1 MGPPTSS
8 VRVLAAALLIAV
20 GALLASVGA
29 SAAERYPSRP
39 IRLVVPFP
47 PGGFNDQFARILS
60 QKLAETWKQPVPVEN
75 RPGGSTL
82 IGTELVAR
90 AAPDGHTL
98 LIASF
103 AFAVN
108 PALHLRLPYDTLKDF
123 APVALCCAT
132 PNVLVVNPDVPARTV
147 PELLALARAKPGELA
162 YASAGPGSS
171 NHLTMEL
178 LKLQA
183 GVDLLHVPYKGSAPA
198 QLDLLGGRVQVMFD
212 NTPNV
217 LQQIRAGKLRA
228 LAVTT
233 PRRFALLPE
242 LPTVAGSAPGLADF
256 DVSVWFGVLAPA
268 ATPRP
273 VIDALNREINRILLL
288 PDVLALLKNQGV
300 EPIGGSPEQFGLHI
314 RSQMAKWAP
323 VVQRAGIR
331 LE

>member
-1 MGPPTSS
+1 MSRRL
-8 VRVLAAALLIAV
+8 VAALLLGAV
-20 GALLASVGA
+20 AAMSMTCA
-29 SAAERYPSRP
+29 NAAEQYPARAV
-39 IRLVVPFP
+39 RLVVPFP

-60 QKLAETWKQPVPVEN
+60 QKLAETWKQPFPVEN

-90 AAPDGHTL
+90 AAPDGYTL

-108 PALHLRLPYDTLKDF
+108 PALHSRLPYDSLKDF

-132 PNVLVVNPDVPARTV
+132 PNVLVVNPDVPARNL

-178 LKLQA
+178 LELQA

-233 PRRFALLPE
+233 PRRFALLPD
-242 LPTVAGSAPGLADF
+242 LPTVADAGLKDF

-323 VVQRAGIR
+323 VVRRAGIR
-331 LE
+331 LD